1 VIRGI
6 NPTYLFR
13 TVIISLLAGWL
24 VALILGLWIA
34 RLQYNEVINAFPPD
48 RVNLEYE
55 SRIDREIRRGPL
67 LLFLQ
72 VGVVAGVLVWQIG
85 VTAQPAS
92 DPRLYG
98 AVAGTLVGL
107 VEGTIAVAIG
117 SPWAFVVPLIAV
129 FIAAGVYGGWS
140 VSMQTELEKH

>member
-1 VIRGI
+1 MRSLKPASLMRPV
-6 NPTYLFR
+6 
-13 TVIISLLAGWL
+13 VISLIAGWL

-48 RVNLEYE
+48 RVNAEYE

-85 VTAQPAS
+85 VTAQHTD
-92 DPRLYG
+92 DPRMYG
-98 AVAGTLVGL
+98 AVAGALVGL
-107 VEGTIAVAIG
+107 IEGGIALAIG
-117 SPWAFVVPLIAV
+117 SPWAFIVPLIAV
-129 FIAAGVYGGWS
+129 LIAAGVYGGWS
-140 VSMQTELEKH
+140 AFPSAEPE